1 MLIFINMITD
11 TMRYFLLITLFFCGV
26 QLKAAKVD
34 TVEVFS
40 QSMGKKIKTVV
51 ILPENQGKPVPT
63 LYLLHGYSG
72 DYSNWVN
79 KVPYIKTLVDRYNY
93 AVVCPDGG
101 YGSWYWDVKDDKNN
115 QYETFVSKELITYI
129 EKEYKVCPTR
139 EGRAIA
145 GLSMGG
151 HGAMFLGIRH
161 QDVYGAVGSTA
172 GGVDFRPFPN
182 NWEIVKR
189 LGSYAENKDAWDNHV
204 VMEMLHLI
212 QPNSLKFFIDCGT
225 DDFFYAVN
233 KQLHEKMTYL
243 NIPHTFV
250 SMPGKH
256 NWDYWG
262 QSVQLQMA
270 FFDQFFRN

>member
-1 MLIFINMITD
+1 MNID
-11 TMRYFLLITLFFCGV
+11 TIRHFLLAAILMLGF
-26 QLKAAKVD
+26 QLKAAQVD
-34 TVEVFS
+34 TVEVYS
-40 QSMGKKIKTVV
+40 ESMGKKIKTVV
-51 ILPENQGKPVPT
+51 IRPDNHSTAIPT

-72 DYSNWVN
+72 NYANWVD

-101 YGSWYWDVKDDKNN
+101 YGSWYWDVEGDRNN
-115 QYETFVSKELITYI
+115 QYETFVAKELVAHM
-129 EKEYKVCPTR
+129 EKEYKLCTHKG
-139 EGRAIA
+139 GRAIS

-161 QDVYGAVGSTA
+161 QDIYGAIGSTA

-182 NWEIVKR
+182 NWEIIQR
-189 LGSYAENKDAWDNHV
+189 LGSYATHKDAWDKHV
-204 VMEMLHLI
+204 VMEMLHLV
-212 QPNSLKFFIDCGT
+212 QPKSQQFFIDCGT
-225 DDFFYAVN
+225 DDFFYTVN

-243 NIPHTFV
+243 NIPHAFV

-256 NWDYWG
+256 NWDYWS
-262 QSVQLQMA
+262 QSILLQMA